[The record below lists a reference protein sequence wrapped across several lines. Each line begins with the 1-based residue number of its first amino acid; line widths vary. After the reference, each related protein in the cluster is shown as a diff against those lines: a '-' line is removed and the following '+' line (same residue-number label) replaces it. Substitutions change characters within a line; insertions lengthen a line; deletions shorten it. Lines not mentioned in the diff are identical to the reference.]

1 MALFANMVAAEI
13 RCRQQ
18 MTAKVWLVAHA
29 ARNSAGQIICR
40 YYRPMSPTQRS
51 EGAWV
56 ETAQDNVN

>member
-1 MALFANMVAAEI
+1 MALFANMAAAEI

-18 MTAKVWLVAHA
+18 MTAKVWLVAHS

-40 YYRPMSPTQRS
+40 FQRPMSPATPG
-51 EGAWV
+51 EGGWV